1 MPSLRCA
8 LTLVALLASSA
19 AADDEGTEHS
29 MQLLGAPADTVGVV
43 TSYDAKGG
51 WSLTV
56 RAAPADPV
64 TFKPALPNIH
74 AHYIAYVTAGRASI
88 VIVEVS
94 AGRAPSAKDTLAS
107 VYLPDGRLL
116 RSWTFGAVVDATEL
130 ADSQSST
137 SHHSVLR
144 DFQQTSAGTLN
155 WLTRKGGRM
164 VTLAA
169 DGTTL
174 R

>member
-1 MPSLRCA
+1 
-8 LTLVALLASSA
+8 
-19 AADDEGTEHS
+19 
-29 MQLLGAPADTVGVV
+29 MQLVGAAADTVGVV
-43 TSYDAKGG
+43 TSYDATDG

-56 RAAPADPV
+56 RAKPGADPV
-64 TFKPALPNIH
+64 TFKPAVPNIH
-74 AHYIAYVTAGRASI
+74 AHYIAYVTPGRGSI

-116 RSWTFGAVVDATEL
+116 RNWTFGAVVDSNEL

-137 SHHSVLR
+137 SHHGVLR
-144 DFQQTSAGTLN
+144 DFQQTTAGNLN

-169 DGTTL
+169 DGTTF